1 MGLYCSLSTPKAS
14 FLWTNANLKVGF
26 FFFLFTKLRKI
37 QEKGIIAIN
46 KTTREEDFYYTAFK
60 EIMNAFQKEKN
71 EW

>member
-1 MGLYCSLSTPKAS
+1 MVLYCSLSTPKAS
-14 FLWTNANLKVGF
+14 FLWVNLKVGF

-46 KTTREEDFYYTAFK
+46 KTTREEDFYYAAFK